1 MAHELKSMKIGFVGL
16 GLMGTGMASNL
27 LKAGHEVMLYNRT
40 IEKAQALAAQ
50 GAKVGREIRDACDAD
65 VVISM
70 LANDRA
76 LNDVAFSSQGLL
88 ASMKPGATH
97 VSMSTISI
105 AIAERLTEA
114 HARAGQH
121 FVSAPVFGRPDAA
134 AAAKLFIVVAG
145 KQEIVQ
151 QLQPAFAAM
160 GQLTLSVSENP
171 RDANLVKI
179 CGNFMIGSAIEA
191 MGEAAALAR
200 KAGIAPQTFIDVMTS
215 TVFNAPAYKNYGA
228 LIAKEQYSPAGFTA
242 PLGYKDVGLALE
254 AATSLQVPMP
264 LASLLRDRLL
274 RLLAEGGESLDWS
287 AIAKLSASDAGL

>member
-1 MAHELKSMKIGFVGL
+1 
-16 GLMGTGMASNL
+16 MASNL
-27 LKAGHEVMLYNRT
+27 LKAGHEVTLYNRS
-40 IEKAQALAAQ
+40 IEKVQALASQ
-50 GAKVGREIRDACDAD
+50 GGKVAREIKDVCDLD

-70 LANDRA
+70 LANDSA
-76 LNDVAFSSQGLL
+76 LTDVAFVPEGLV
-88 ASMKPGATH
+88 ANMKAGAIH

-114 HARAGQH
+114 HAQAGQH
-121 FVSAPVFGRPDAA
+121 FISAPVFGRPDAA
-134 AAAKLFIVVAG
+134 AAAKLFVVVAG
-145 KQEIVQ
+145 KPELVER
-151 QLQPAFAAM
+151 LRPAFAAM
-160 GQLTLSVSENP
+160 GQLTLPVSEKP

-191 MGEAAALAR
+191 MGEATALMR
-200 KAGIAPQTFIDVMTS
+200 KAGVAPQTFIDVMTS

-228 LIAKEQYSPAGFTA
+228 LIAKEQYSPAGFTT

-274 RLLAEGGESLDWS
+274 RLLAEGGEALDWS
-287 AIAKLSASDAGL
+287 AIANLSASDAGLSSRS

>member
-1 MAHELKSMKIGFVGL
+1 MKIGFVGL
-16 GLMGTGMASNL
+16 GLMGSPMASNL
-27 LKAGHEVMLYNRT
+27 LKAGHEVTLYNRS
-40 IEKAQALAAQ
+40 IEKAQALASQ
-50 GAKVGREIRDACDAD
+50 GGKVAREIKDVCDSD

-70 LANDRA
+70 LANDSA
-76 LNDVAFSSQGLL
+76 LTDVAFVPEGLV
-88 ASMKPGATH
+88 ANMKAGAIH

-114 HARAGQH
+114 HAQAGQH
-121 FVSAPVFGRPDAA
+121 FISAPVFGRPDAA
-134 AAAKLFIVVAG
+134 AAAKLFVVVAG
-145 KQEIVQ
+145 KPELVER
-151 QLQPAFAAM
+151 LRPAFAAM
-160 GQLTLSVSENP
+160 GQLTLPVSEKP

-191 MGEAAALAR
+191 MGEATALMR
-200 KAGIAPQTFIDVMTS
+200 KAGVAPQTFIDVMTS

-228 LIAKEQYSPAGFTA
+228 LIAKEQYSPAGFTT

-274 RLLAEGGESLDWS
+274 RLLAEGGEALDWS
-287 AIAKLSASDAGL
+287 AIANLSASDAGLSSRS